1 MSSSKP
7 SNDIMDTGSVNS
19 DAVPVFE
26 ASPSFPP
33 LLSTPSTLPIPS
45 PMQIMSPQQPLYT
58 SSQDFP
64 PLFFDESEM
73 EEQEVVEE
81 ADQDAET
88 VAWEGDINQFE
99 VHPTIEQQI
108 EQVEEQVTALL
119 CERHNLILRALAQI
133 ETRLSVAP
141 GLEDML
147 SLMGDRVR
155 FTRLLNRTFVGILV
169 KETEGFINNGGS
181 QLGKCR
187 CDQFD

>member
-88 VAWEGDINQFE
+88 VTWEGDINQFE

-108 EQVEEQVTALL
+108 EQVEEQDVNKT
-119 CERHNLILRALAQI
+119 RILRALAQI
-133 ETRLSVAP
+133 ETQLSVAP

-147 SLMGDRVR
+147 SLMGDR
-155 FTRLLNRTFVGILV
+155 IPV
-169 KETEGFINNGGS
+169 KETEGFVNNGRS
-181 QLGKCR
+181 QLGKR
-187 CDQFD
+187 RHDQFD